1 MQVEDAGQKGWCIK
15 WLAKVVMK
23 HILDSRGVYFTKNP
37 KFPPPFPH
45 FEILPK
51 KIEILPKKSAL
62 KTSKNIIKKIK

>member
-1 MQVEDAGQKGWCIK
+1 MIFA
-15 WLAKVVMK
+15 
-23 HILDSRGVYFTKNP
+23 GVYILLKIQN
-37 KFPPPFPH
+37 FPPPFPH

>member
-1 MQVEDAGQKGWCIK
+1 MIIYFHPPC
-15 WLAKVVMK
+15 
-23 HILDSRGVYFTKNP
+23 RGVYFTEIP
-37 KFPPPFPH
+37 KYFPPPLPH